1 MWYKNDL
8 VTLTLNF
15 KSKRSSNNIDVLID
29 HFLYKIKIHHE
40 VEFFMIK
47 YIFSVYWK
55 LLLVSMYISFY
66 VGENCYPF
74 FLKPFINT
82 WFTVQPSKL
91 SLPKKMEWGFP
102 KKFVLWLFLHKR
114 LLFPPKSTIKSNKIP
129 MLFNGGLRMSGLG
142 LELYKNKF
150 KNLIWTS
157 KFKFSFRGLHGCF
170 VPMPGIDLCRYHGL
184 DRMVVVSCQCQA

>member
-74 FLKPFINT
+74 FFKAVHKHLVYCPT
-82 WFTVQPSKL
+82 LQTVTTQKNGVRISKEICA
-91 SLPKKMEWGFP
+91 MIVF
-102 KKFVLWLFLHKR
+102 
-114 LLFPPKSTIKSNKIP
+114 
-129 MLFNGGLRMSGLG
+129 
-142 LELYKNKF
+142 
-150 KNLIWTS
+150 
-157 KFKFSFRGLHGCF
+157 
-170 VPMPGIDLCRYHGL
+170 
-184 DRMVVVSCQCQA
+184 A